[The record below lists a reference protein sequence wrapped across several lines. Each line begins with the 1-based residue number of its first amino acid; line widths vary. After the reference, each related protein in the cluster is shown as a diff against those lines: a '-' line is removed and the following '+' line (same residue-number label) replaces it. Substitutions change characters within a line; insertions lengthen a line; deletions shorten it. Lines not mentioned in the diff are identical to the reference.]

1 MFSDGLSHLNEV
13 EQCSSTNPTVK
24 ALAVEKY
31 KRKFSELPMS
41 AQAREID

>member
-1 MFSDGLSHLNEV
+1 LFESGLGHLHEI
-13 EQCSSTNPTVK
+13 EQCSSLNPTIK

-41 AQAREID
+41 A